1 MAPIDNPPSRQTL
14 GSTETTNGEKHA
26 VLWTLRRGT

>member
-14 GSTETTNGEKHA
+14 GSTETTNGDRHA
-26 VLWTLRRGT
+26 VLSTLTRG